1 MEGLTDDEVGE
12 IIGLKPGSVRV
23 RLHRARL
30 FVRKELAQMDS
41 AERTGGKAAARCRK
55 QAEPARQASC
65 KAMFAELSNYLDE
78 QLDDSM
84 CEKLEQHL
92 DACAPCQ
99 AFLATLESTI
109 DQLRHAPADQPRDA
123 MAAKLRRD
131 LLAQFPATLANV
143 TKN

>member
-1 MEGLTDDEVGE
+1 
-12 IIGLKPGSVRV
+12 
-23 RLHRARL
+23 
-30 FVRKELAQMDS
+30 
-41 AERTGGKAAARCRK
+41 
-55 QAEPARQASC
+55 
-65 KAMFAELSNYLDE
+65 
-78 QLDDSM
+78 M

-92 DACAPCQ
+92 DGCAPCQ
-99 AFLATLESTI
+99 PFLATLESTI